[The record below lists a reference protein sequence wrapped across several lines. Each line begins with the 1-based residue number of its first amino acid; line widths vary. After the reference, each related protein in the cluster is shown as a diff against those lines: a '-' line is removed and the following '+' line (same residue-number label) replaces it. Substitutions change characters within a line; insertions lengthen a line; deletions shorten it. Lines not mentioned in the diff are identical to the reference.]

1 MLKLTRYMIPMALLL
16 AGFSYSQDLGS
27 EPAAASSA
35 YGQEPAS
42 ISYQDL
48 KAEAPA
54 DSVDNEGSP
63 VAEEPLTVEES
74 QESVPVKKKVLVRKK
89 EKAYSPKNDPE
100 YLRNAGT
107 NQHSKGVTVQFL
119 GGGLL
124 AAGIIVMAI
133 NADGFSDATDDGYN
147 VSSESEQSDSSNAA
161 LGFVVGEF
169 LTIGGVACLVV
180 GGIIRSM
187 GTNKMRRADQ
197 LEEASLFDRHRVKV
211 IPVASVDRRM
221 GGLVVAG
228 NF

>member
-27 EPAAASSA
+27 EPTPASSA
-35 YGQEPAS
+35 EEPAS
-42 ISYQDL
+42 VSYKDIQKQNVSESVVEDD
-48 KAEAPA
+48 AE
-54 DSVDNEGSP
+54 S
-63 VAEEPLTVEES
+63 EEPQAASES